1 MAAGTAGRPR
11 DEAVD
16 AAILRAARELLMES
30 GYGAVTIEAVARRA
44 GVGRPTVYRR
54 WSNKAEL
61 VFDALFE
68 VTETCVVPHGDVM
81 ADLLELAEVL
91 GRDLSSPA
99 AAQALV
105 AVMAE
110 VGADSEIASRVR
122 DGVIRPRAAEVAGV
136 VTRAQHEGLIRPDLD
151 PVTVIHAIS
160 GALYYR
166 AAVLG
171 EVLTDELVGEIFDLF
186 VGGLAEPRSI
196 ETGSRTRQ

>member
-1 MAAGTAGRPR
+1 VVAATGGRPR
-11 DEAVD
+11 DEALD
-16 AAILRAARELLMES
+16 GTILGAARELLAEQ

-54 WSNKAEL
+54 WANRAEL

-68 VTETCVVPHGDVM
+68 AIETGPIPDDGDPV
-81 ADLLELAEVL
+81 AQILTLARVFS
-91 GRDLSSPA
+91 RDLSSPA

-110 VGADSEIASRVR
+110 VGADGDIASRVR
-122 DGVIRPRAAEVAGV
+122 DGVIRPRAAEVAAV
-136 VTRAQHEGLIRPDLD
+136 VERAQRDGRVRRDVD

-160 GALYYR
+160 GALYYH

-171 EVLTDELVGEIFDLF
+171 ETMTDELVAALVDLF
-186 VGGLAEPRSI
+186 ARGLLVDEDGGA
-196 ETGSRTRQ
+196 